1 MKRLVH
7 ADKQGFFAQYQIDY
21 LMEQLTDQSQL
32 TSVFFAHGII
42 GLMEHYLMND
52 ISEKEIA
59 QELDKITKL
68 FH

>member
-1 MKRLVH
+1 
-7 ADKQGFFAQYQIDY
+7 
-21 LMEQLTDQSQL
+21 MEQLTDQSQL